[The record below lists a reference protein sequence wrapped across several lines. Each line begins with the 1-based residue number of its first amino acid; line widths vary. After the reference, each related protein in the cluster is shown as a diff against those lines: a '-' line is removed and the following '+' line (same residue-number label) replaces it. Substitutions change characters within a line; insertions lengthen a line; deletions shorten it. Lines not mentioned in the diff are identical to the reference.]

1 MQNIYTTKKKNRW
14 SPIWKISD
22 KDFINLVNNSK
33 TTTQV
38 LAHFD
43 LKNKGGNNR
52 TVKQRIIELELDTS
66 HFMSRE
72 ESSIDSRKVTKE
84 IFKKEWLTEKS
95 NKTRGH
101 LKKYLLKFNLLN
113 WECRDCNNN
122 GNWNNKK
129 LVLQLEHI
137 NGISD
142 DNRLENL
149 CFLCPN
155 CHSQTDTFAGKSSK
169 SKISIKNKKEKYNKP
184 RPTKIIWPNNNTL
197 SNMVL
202 KYPLIKLSKKL
213 NVSDNAI
220 KKHCIKNNIFLP
232 KIGYWQK
239 QNALN
244 KLLPR

>member
-1 MQNIYTTKKKNRW
+1 MQNIYTTKSKNRW

-22 KDFINLVNNSK
+22 EDFINLIKNSK

-38 LAHFD
+38 LAYFN

-52 TVKQRIIELELDTS
+52 TVKQRIVELKLDVS
-66 HFMSRE
+66 HFMNNVEASNLT
-72 ESSIDSRKVTKE
+72 RKVTKE
-84 IFKKEWLTEKS
+84 IFEKEWLTEKS

-122 GNWNNKK
+122 GNWNNRK

-155 CHSQTDTFAGKSSK
+155 CHSQTDTFAGKRFK
-169 SKISIKNKKEKYNKP
+169 KIKIKKP
-184 RPTKIIWPNNNTL
+184 RPTKIIWPDVKEMQNLISSLPLTKISKL
-197 SNMVL
+197 L
-202 KYPLIKLSKKL
+202 K
-213 NVSDNAI
+213 VSDNAI
-220 KKHCIKNNIFLP
+220 KKHCNKHNIIKN
-232 KIGYWQK
+232 
-239 QNALN
+239 
-244 KLLPR
+244 

>member
-1 MQNIYTTKKKNRW
+1 MQNIYTTKSKNRW

-22 KDFINLVNNSK
+22 EDFINLIKNSK

-38 LAHFD
+38 LAYFN

-52 TVKQRIIELELDTS
+52 TVKQRIVELKLDVS
-66 HFMSRE
+66 HFMNNVEASNLT
-72 ESSIDSRKVTKE
+72 RKVTKE
-84 IFKKEWLTEKS
+84 IFEKEWLTEKS

-122 GNWNNKK
+122 GNWNNRK

-155 CHSQTDTFAGKSSK
+155 CHSQTDTFAGRNVKRIK
-169 SKISIKNKKEKYNKP
+169 KPRISIPRKRKFEVSKEK
-184 RPTKIIWPNNNTL
+184 L
-197 SNMVL
+197 Q
-202 KYPLIKLSKKL
+202 KLLTSYSLVSIGKMFG
-213 NVSDNAI
+213 VSDNAI
-220 KKHCIKNNIFLP
+220 I
-232 KIGYWQK
+232 
-239 QNALN
+239 
-244 KLLPR
+244 